1 MRDFEERD
9 ILMGFVRLR
18 RMNRVDICCLENLDM
33 DFVKSVIFIG
43 GITIGLF
50 IYTMITSTSD

>member
-1 MRDFEERD
+1 
-9 ILMGFVRLR
+9 MGFVRLR